1 MMQCILEPF
10 KERHIAPGRNTPS
23 IRIAP
28 GGYLRARGKLA
39 IPWVSETDAR
49 LVPDEFREAEI
60 PVPKRAGTDR

>member
-10 KERHIAPGRNTPS
+10 KERHIAPVRNTPS
-23 IRIAP
+23 IRIAL

-49 LVPDEFREAEI
+49 LVPEEFREAEI
-60 PVPKRAGTDR
+60 PVSFAA

>member
-10 KERHIAPGRNTPS
+10 KERDIAPVRNTRS
-23 IRIAP
+23 IRIAL

-49 LVPDEFREAEI
+49 LAPDES
-60 PVPKRAGTDR
+60 